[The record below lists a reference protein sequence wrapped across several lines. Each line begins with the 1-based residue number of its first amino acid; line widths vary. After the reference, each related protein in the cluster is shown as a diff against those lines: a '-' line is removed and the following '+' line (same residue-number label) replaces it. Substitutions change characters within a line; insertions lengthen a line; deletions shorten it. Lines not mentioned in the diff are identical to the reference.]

1 VTWSIIVKDPTT
13 RLFGIAVATRFFAM
27 GALVPHASAAGTVA
41 TRDLVDPTCGPR
53 RLRLLGEGTVPEM
66 VVATLVGLDAG
77 REHRQLHL
85 VYASG
90 RSARRTGAACI
101 DWCGHSAA
109 ENVSLAGNMLT
120 GPAVLGSALEAWLAG
135 SDLPLVPRSIA
146 ALRAGEARGGDK
158 RGAQSAAILVQ
169 RPEPWPRL
177 SLRVDDHAE
186 PLDELERLYR
196 VAEARFVPFS
206 AASPKSER
214 DPGIFDRSRIE
225 AMVAEAAGGDEL

>member
-1 VTWSIIVKDPTT
+1 MTWSTIVKDPATG
-13 RLFGIAVATRFFAM
+13 LFGIAVATRFFAV
-27 GALVPHASAAGTVA
+27 GALAPHASAAGAVA
-41 TRDLVDPTCGPR
+41 TRALVDPTYDPR
-53 RLRLLGEGTVPEM
+53 GLRLLGAGTVPEM
-66 VVATLVGLDAG
+66 VVATLVGFDVG

-85 VYASG
+85 VDAAG
-90 RSARRTGAACI
+90 RSARRTGAACV
-101 DWCGHSAA
+101 DWCGHTAA
-109 ENVSLAGNMLT
+109 ENVSLA

-146 ALRAGEARGGDK
+146 ALRASEARGGDK
-158 RGAQSAAILVQ
+158 RGEQSAAILVQ
-169 RPEPWPRL
+169 GPEPWPRL

-206 AASPKSER
+206 EAFPKSER

-225 AMVAEAAGGDEL
+225 AMVVEAAGGDEL